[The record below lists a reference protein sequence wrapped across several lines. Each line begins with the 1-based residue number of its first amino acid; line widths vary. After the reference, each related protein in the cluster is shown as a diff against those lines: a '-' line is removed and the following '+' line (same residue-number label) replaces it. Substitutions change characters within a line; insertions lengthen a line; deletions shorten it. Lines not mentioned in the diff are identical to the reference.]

1 MNKDGG
7 TLTDFI
13 KEYNFANDSI
23 SFVCIESAIIALLTG
38 LIKSDIG
45 WGIGTFI
52 VIMILYGFPLLA
64 GVFSLT
70 FSFIEAAIVYGILI
84 NYASNVWTWFISIFS
99 FLIFVQLHRN
109 FGNIDDGVFGYSLI
123 IFDALVVSWCI
134 YLLYQ
139 VLVISIVVFL
149 GVIII
154 AFIPY
159 LRTLEFIALALGTSV
174 FMYFIAI
181 ESLTMPY
188 AILVAL
194 FTLMYTSISYIHA
207 YTGIDYKGYVQAKKQ
222 QKYLQEQNKE
232 IQIMKNK
239 LYDKFPELEKSYYY
253 FTTEVCKTD
262 WERIQ
267 FDNDWYNYLCF
278 LDVTS
283 DKISFNQY
291 FDREKLYRTSHYNRD
306 FAKKNAGNDF
316 FNHKVDNMS
325 KDETE
330 KLVYFVGI
338 NNVEML
344 KKRYH
349 DLLKIYHPDIQNGDV
364 TVSQKIQAEY
374 EYLLNKFSE

>member
-1 MNKDGG
+1 MNRDGS

-23 SFVCIESAIIALLTG
+23 SFVCIESAIIALFTG

-64 GVFSLT
+64 GVFSLA

-123 IFDALVVSWCI
+123 IFDALIVSWCI
-134 YLLYQ
+134 YLLYDA
-139 VLVISIVVFL
+139 LVISIVVFFI
-149 GVIII
+149 VMII

-159 LRTLEFIALALGTSV
+159 LRTLEFITLALGTSV
-174 FMYFIAI
+174 FMYFIAV

-194 FTLMYTSISYIHA
+194 FTLMYTGISYIHA
-207 YTGIDYKGYVQAKKQ
+207 YAGIDYKGHALAKKQ
-222 QKYLQEQNKE
+222 KKYLQEQNKE
-232 IQIMKNK
+232 IQIIKNK

-253 FTTEVCKTD
+253 FTTEVCRTGL
-262 WERIQ
+262 ERVQ
-267 FDNDWYNYLCF
+267 FDNDWYNYLRF

-283 DKISFNQY
+283 EEISFNQY

-306 FAKKNAGNDF
+306 FAKKNAQNDF
-316 FNHKVDNMS
+316 SNHKEDNIS
-325 KDETE
+325 KHEME
-330 KLVYFVGI
+330 ELVYFVGI
-338 NNVEML
+338 NSVEML

-349 DLLKIYHPDIQNGDV
+349 DLLKIYHPDIENGDV

-374 EYLLNKFSE
+374 DYLLNKFNE